1 MAVKGI
7 TRYRKLAKNIA
18 NWKEYV
24 FRRGER
30 KNRPLEFVTK
40 PNPIRFKVPDS
51 LYQVFKEIFMED
63 FYEIDSL
70 VKKLS
75 PQAVVVDVGANAG
88 FFDFLLLSKLPSA
101 AIYAYEPLSSNI
113 QLLTATR
120 DSNSTLLQKLH
131 VTQAAITGTAT
142 ASLDLFTENTPDNS
156 VVASVFSGFDE
167 RNTTRIT
174 VPAKSLTAI
183 VQENNIT
190 QIDLL
195 KLDCEGSEYDILY
208 NTPGSVLNTI
218 KMMVIEVHEID
229 RGKHNLQSLTAYLN
243 SCGYR
248 TRSQPITPESY
259 YLQAIKA

>member
-30 KNRPLEFVTK
+30 KNRPLEFITK
-40 PNPIRFKVPDS
+40 PHPIHFKVPDS

-75 PQAVVVDVGANAG
+75 PHAVVLDVGANAG
-88 FFDFLLLSKLPSA
+88 FFDILLASKLPGVT
-101 AIYAYEPLSSNI
+101 IHAYEPLPSNME
-113 QLLTATR
+113 LLNATR
-120 DSNSTLLQKLH
+120 ERNSMLQQKLH
-131 VTQAAITGTAT
+131 LTQAAITGKTT
-142 ASLDLFTENTPDNS
+142 ASLELFTENTPGNS
-156 VVASVFSGFDE
+156 VVASVFPGFDE
-167 RNTTRIT
+167 RNTKKIT
-174 VPAKSLTAI
+174 VPAKSLAAI
-183 VQENNIT
+183 VEENDFN
-190 QIDLL
+190 QVDLL

-208 NTPGSVLNTI
+208 NTQVSVLNKI
-218 KMMVIEVHEID
+218 KIMVIEVHEID
-229 RGKHNLQSLTAYLN
+229 GGKNNLRSLTAFLN

-248 TRSQPITPESY
+248 TRSQPITAESY
-259 YLQAIKA
+259 YLQAIKT